1 MAAAGK
7 HFRGDRTIDGL
18 AVTVDGRPLPTHD
31 DKKAFS
37 RNGFEWGYEGIE
49 PQQLAFAILAEH
61 FGAEGAGLERA
72 IGESR
77 RFMQLAVANF
87 GNEWE
92 MSGADIDA
100 LLAEGAG

>member
-1 MAAAGK
+1 MGEQGK
-7 HFRGDRTIDGL
+7 VFHGDRTIDGL

-31 DKKAFS
+31 RLHAFS
-37 RNGFEWGYEGIE
+37 KNGFEWGYEGIE

-61 FGAEGAGLERA
+61 FGKEGPGLQRA
-72 IGESR
+72 KQEAR
-77 RFMQLAVANF
+77 RFMQRAVANF

-100 LLAEGAG
+100 LLTETT